1 MVRLEQ
7 EPQGATGFA
16 AAVIGILRGV
26 EEAFFVEL
34 MTVSFA
40 AGLTALEVT
49 LNTKH
54 AERIIARNRD
64 QVPVGCTLGMGTV
77 CTVEEAK
84 RAVGSGAMFL
94 VSPNFDARVVDY
106 ARSVDVPIVAGA
118 LTPTEIYAAWS
129 AGAAMI
135 KVFPC
140 HALGG
145 ARYIH
150 DLRGPFAS
158 LPLVAVGGVTFDS
171 LEAYFSAGVNGV
183 GVSAALFGKEALR
196 ERDVPAIGRN
206 VKKFIDHCRQI
217 QDRLQLRPC

>member
-1 MVRLEQ
+1 MVKREQ
-7 EPQGATGFA
+7 DAQETTGFA
-16 AAVIGILRGV
+16 ASVIGILRGV
-26 EEAFFVEL
+26 EEAFFSEI
-34 MTVSFA
+34 MAVSFA

-49 LNTKH
+49 LNTKD
-54 AERIIARNRD
+54 AEGIIARNRD
-64 QVPVGCTLGMGTV
+64 QVPAGRSLGMGTI

-84 RAVGSGAMFL
+84 RAVGCGAMFL
-94 VSPNFDARVVDY
+94 VSPNFDFRVVEY

-118 LTPTEIYAAWS
+118 LTPSEIHAAWS

-140 HALGG
+140 HAMGG

-171 LEAYFSAGVNGV
+171 LEAYFTAGVNGV

-196 ERDVPAIGRN
+196 EHDLPAIGRN

-217 QDRLQLRPC
+217 QDRLQLRAC